1 MVYFRTPKRKP
12 IQETE
17 ALECGVMSL
26 MEQTTDATGRLGEAL
41 ASAYLQTQNFRIMES
56 NVRFGRY
63 EIDIVAY
70 DPRENMIVFVEVKTR
85 SKFDNR
91 YPIRT
96 AVDSRKRRAMQA
108 AIARWV
114 LKHTY
119 EGPARIDVI
128 CVAEGKVQNHIV
140 NIGAEFF

>member
-17 ALECGVMSL
+17 RQECGVMAL
-26 MEQTTDATGRLGEAL
+26 MKETTEVTGRLGEAL
-41 ASAYLQTQNFRIMES
+41 AADYLQSRQFRILER

-70 DPRENMIVFVEVKTR
+70 DPTEKMIVFVEVKAR
-85 SKFDNR
+85 STYDVR

-96 AVDSRKRRAMQA
+96 AVDRRKRRAMQA
-108 AIARWV
+108 AVFRWV
-114 LKHTY
+114 LRHAY
-119 EGPARIDVI
+119 DGPARIDVI
-128 CVAEGKVQNHIV
+128 CVAEGKVRDHIV
-140 NIGAEFF
+140 NVGAEFF